1 MTFSFFSEHAQPLS
15 QQCSWS
21 TIIVE
26 ISLACYD
33 FSNLVYVCR
42 SIGRRWFARFLCIC
56 KSSVVQKKSA
66 HAEGARMMSDGLTLR
81 TVTNGSTGLSS
92 HVLNVSRGVTIGWM
106 SAYIGHVL
114 FRILLSVFPCYLARL
129 HKRSA
134 SRRSFLRP
142 LRTLFIIAIY
152 YHTNITSSAWI
163 LLSVSASMCVPLCA
177 IKVTSTFT
185 PKIYAAEIKKGNF
198 GIYAKDLRRRN

>member
-1 MTFSFFSEHAQPLS
+1 MSIDRAPVIRKIFMYLQKLGGAEEVCTRRRSENDERRTHFTDS
-15 QQCSWS
+15 DKWIYWS
-21 TIIVE
+21 IIPRPKC
-26 ISLACYD
+26 ISRRYDRMDVCLYRACPI
-33 FSNLVYVCR
+33 SN
-42 SIGRRWFARFLCIC
+42 
-56 KSSVVQKKSA
+56 SSV
-66 HAEGARMMSDGLTLR
+66 G
-81 TVTNGSTGLSS
+81 
-92 HVLNVSRGVTIGWM
+92 
-106 SAYIGHVL
+106 
-114 FRILLSVFPCYLARL
+114 FPCYLARL

-142 LRTLFIIAIY
+142 LRTLFTIAIY

-198 GIYAKDLRRRN
+198 GIYAEDLRRRN